1 MMLPG
6 VAMVLA
12 MFSGVI
18 VAGRE
23 IRERARTG
31 PAAEV
36 RNRHLRRE
44 AALAEKIQL
53 PSAESGKGAGPPAV
67 AVAVPVA
74 WPLPVAQAH
83 VHVQHNA

>member
-36 RNRHLRRE
+36 RDRHLRRE
-44 AALAEKIQL
+44 AALAEKTQL
-53 PSAESGKGAGPPAV
+53 PSAESGKGARPPAV

-74 WPLPVAQAH
+74 WPLPVDQA
-83 VHVQHNA
+83 HVQHNA

>member
-53 PSAESGKGAGPPAV
+53 PSAESGKGARLPAV
-67 AVAVPVA
+67 ALRLPGLPAVRS
-74 WPLPVAQAH
+74 QRR
-83 VHVQHNA
+83 